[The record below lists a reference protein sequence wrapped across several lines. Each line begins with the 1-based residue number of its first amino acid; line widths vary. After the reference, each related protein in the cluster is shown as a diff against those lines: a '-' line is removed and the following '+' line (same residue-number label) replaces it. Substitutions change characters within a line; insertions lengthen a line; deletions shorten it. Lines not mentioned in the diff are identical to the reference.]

1 MCNTTTNTNCKPGN
15 IHSVHIPVMGTGFSI
30 DTPIKVAQ
38 YGISSVISIVDDCL
52 IEDMRKYHSDLRGK
66 DYVPITKEDEDH
78 RARRITAYLDLVD
91 DIVQQEF
98 KKVKSSAFE
107 PGSEITKYF
116 ELLAE
121 DSLLKAQYNT
131 MLAET
136 DPARKNELQKNLRGQ
151 MKAGSIDVN
160 IMTKLDRPNY
170 GPDKKELPSEYSD
183 ALAALRGYAQSKLD
197 SAIVFSAGINR
208 RLYSYIEKFKDFY
221 ADAAGVMK
229 KRIILKVTDYRSSFV
244 QGCFLA
250 KKGLWV
256 SEYRVESGLN
266 CGGHAFVS
274 DGYLMGPILEEFKKK
289 KSELIAT
296 ILNICNEALLAKNL
310 KTFDEAPCTRITTQ
324 GGIGTAKENKFLLE
338 FYQIDGTGWAT
349 PFLLCP
355 EATNVDR
362 VTLQKLC
369 AATEDDIELSEISP
383 LGVPFHNLKESPSEL
398 EKRRKIELGRPGS
411 ACPKGYLVSSREFT
425 ELPICTASRQYQK
438 LKLDQLKT
446 VELDPS
452 AFKQRA
458 AQIMRKSCIC
468 NDLAESPLITH
479 HVVTKHGIEPKRFT
493 AICPGPNIAYFSRIV
508 SLSEMIGHIYGR
520 LNLLEGVAAR
530 PNMFIK
536 ELQLNIEYFVK
547 EVKKIAPAPSQKQIE
562 YVNEFKKNLLEG
574 IEYYRELFPRMIE
587 ETESYR
593 AQTLAQLQEFK
604 KHLENFIAEHTA
616 IFSTPAR
623 QLVAA

>member
-1 MCNTTTNTNCKPGN
+1 MNNTTTNTNCKLGN

-30 DTPIKVAQ
+30 DTPIKVAK
-38 YGISSVISIVDDCL
+38 YGISSVISIVDDYL

-66 DYVPITKEDEDH
+66 DYAPITKEDEDR
-78 RARRITAYLDLVD
+78 RARRITAYLNLVD
-91 DIVQQEF
+91 DIVQDEF
-98 KKVKSSAFE
+98 AKVRSSRFE

-121 DSLLKAQYNT
+121 DSPLKAQYT
-131 MLAET
+131 EMLEEA
-136 DPARKNELQKNLRGQ
+136 DPSLKKELQENLRAQ

-170 GPDKKELPSEYSD
+170 AKDKTELPSEYSD
-183 ALAALRGYAQSKLD
+183 ALAALRGYAQSKLN

-208 RLYSYIEKFKDFY
+208 RLYTYIEKFKDFY
-221 ADAAGVMK
+221 ADATGTIK
-229 KRIILKVTDYRSSFV
+229 KRIILKVSDYRSSFV

-256 SEYRVESGLN
+256 SEYRIESGLN

-274 DGYLMGPILEEFKKK
+274 DGYLLGPILEEFKNK

-296 ILNICNEALLAKNL
+296 ILKLCNEALHAKNL
-310 KTFDEAPCTRITTQ
+310 KPFDEAPCTRITTQ

-338 FYQIDGTGWAT
+338 FYQVDGTGWAT

-355 EATNVDR
+355 EATNVDQ

-369 AATEDDIELSEISP
+369 AARENDIELSEVSP

-398 EKRRKIELGRPGS
+398 EKHRKIQLGRPGS
-411 ACPKGYLVSSREFT
+411 ACPKGYLVSNREFT
-425 ELPICTASRQYQK
+425 EQPICTASRQYQK
-438 LKLDQLKT
+438 LKLDQLKA
-446 VELDPS
+446 VALDPLTV
-452 AFKQRA
+452 KQRT

-479 HVVTKHGIEPKRFT
+479 RVVTKHGIEPRRFT
-493 AICPGPNIAYFSRIV
+493 AICPGPNIAYFSKIV
-508 SLSEMIGHIYGR
+508 SLAEMVGHIYGR
-520 LNLLEGVAAR
+520 INLLNGVAR

-536 ELQLNIEYFVK
+536 ELQLNVDYFVK
-547 EVKKIAPAPSQKQIE
+547 EVKKIAPAPTPKQIE

-587 ETESYR
+587 ETGEYR
-593 AQTLAQLQEFK
+593 ARTLAQLQEFK
-604 KHLENFIAEHTA
+604 ERLESFMTEHTA
-616 IFSTPAR
+616 IFSQPAR
-623 QLVAA
+623 HLVAA

>member
-1 MCNTTTNTNCKPGN
+1 MNTSTNNTNCKPGN

-30 DTPIKVAQ
+30 DTPIKVAK

-52 IEDMRKYHSDLRGK
+52 IEDMRKYHSGLRGK
-66 DYVPITKEDEDH
+66 KYVPITKEDEDS
-78 RARRITAYLDLVD
+78 RARRITAYLNLVD
-91 DIVQQEF
+91 DIVQHEF
-98 KKVKSSAFE
+98 EKVKSSTFK
-107 PGSEITKYF
+107 PGSEIAKYF

-121 DSLLKAQYNT
+121 DSPLKAQYNA

-136 DPARKNELQKNLRGQ
+136 VPARKNELQENLRGQ

-170 GPDKKELPSEYSD
+170 GADKKELPSEYSD
-183 ALAALRGYAQSKLD
+183 ALAALRGYAQSKLN

-208 RLYSYIEKFKDFY
+208 RLYTYIEKFKDFY
-221 ADAAGVMK
+221 ADATGTIK
-229 KRIILKVTDYRSSFV
+229 KRIILKVSDYRSSFV

-256 SEYRVESGLN
+256 SEYRIESGLN

-274 DGYLMGPILEEFKKK
+274 DGYLLGPILEEFKKK

-296 ILNICNEALLAKNL
+296 ILKLCNEALHAKNL
-310 KTFDEAPCTRITTQ
+310 KTFDEAPYTRITAQ
-324 GGIGTAKENKFLLE
+324 GGIGTARENRFLLE
-338 FYQIDGTGWAT
+338 FYQVDGTGWAT

-355 EATNVDR
+355 EATNVDQ

-369 AATEDDIELSEISP
+369 AATENDIELSEVSP

-398 EKRRKIELGRPGS
+398 EKRRKADLNRPGS
-411 ACPKGYLVSSREFT
+411 ACPKGYLVSNREFT

-438 LKLDQLKT
+438 LKLDQLQTLKI
-446 VELDPS
+446 DPRT
-452 AFKQRA
+452 FKERA
-458 AQIMRKSCIC
+458 AQIVRKSCIC
-468 NDLAESPLITH
+468 NDLAESPLINH
-479 HVVTKHGIEPKRFT
+479 HVVTKNGIKPKRFT

-520 LNLLEGVAAR
+520 INLLNGVAR

-536 ELQLNIEYFVK
+536 ELQLNVEYFVK
-547 EVKKIAPAPSQKQIE
+547 EVKKIAPAPSLKQIE

-604 KHLENFIAEHTA
+604 ERLEAFIAEHTA
-616 IFSTPAR
+616 IFSQPS
-623 QLVAA
+623 LVAA

>member
-1 MCNTTTNTNCKPGN
+1 MNTSTNNTNCKPGN

-30 DTPIKVAQ
+30 DTPIKVAK

-52 IEDMRKYHSDLRGK
+52 IEDMRKYHSGLRGK
-66 DYVPITKEDEDH
+66 KYVPITKEDEDS
-78 RARRITAYLDLVD
+78 RARRITAYLNLVD
-91 DIVQQEF
+91 DIVQHEF
-98 KKVKSSAFE
+98 EKVKSSTFK
-107 PGSEITKYF
+107 PGSEIAKYF

-121 DSLLKAQYNT
+121 DSPLKAQYNA

-136 DPARKNELQKNLRGQ
+136 DPARKNELQENLRGQ

-170 GPDKKELPSEYSD
+170 GADKKELPSEYSD
-183 ALAALRGYAQSKLD
+183 ALAALRGYAQSKLN

-208 RLYSYIEKFKDFY
+208 RLYTYIEKFKDFY
-221 ADAAGVMK
+221 ADATGTIK
-229 KRIILKVTDYRSSFV
+229 KRIILKVSDYRSSFV

-256 SEYRVESGLN
+256 SEYRIESGLN

-274 DGYLMGPILEEFKKK
+274 DGYLLGPILEEFKKK

-296 ILNICNEALLAKNL
+296 ILKLCNEALQAKNL
-310 KTFDEAPCTRITTQ
+310 KTFDEAPYTRITAQ
-324 GGIGTAKENKFLLE
+324 GGIGTARENRFLLE
-338 FYQIDGTGWAT
+338 FYQVDGTGWAT

-355 EATNVDR
+355 EATNVDQ

-369 AATEDDIELSEISP
+369 AATENDIELSEVSP

-398 EKRRKIELGRPGS
+398 EKRRKADLNRPGS
-411 ACPKGYLVSSREFT
+411 ACPKGYLVSNREFT

-438 LKLDQLKT
+438 LKLDQLQTLKI
-446 VELDPS
+446 DPRT
-452 AFKQRA
+452 FKERA
-458 AQIMRKSCIC
+458 AQIVRKSCIC
-468 NDLAESPLITH
+468 NDLAESPLINH
-479 HVVTKHGIEPKRFT
+479 HVVTKNGIKPKRFT

-520 LNLLEGVAAR
+520 INLLNGVAR

-536 ELQLNIEYFVK
+536 ELQLNVEYFVK
-547 EVKKIAPAPSQKQIE
+547 EVKKIAPAPSLKQIE

-604 KHLENFIAEHTA
+604 ERLEAFIAEHTA
-616 IFSTPAR
+616 IFSTPAHH
-623 QLVAA
+623 LVAA